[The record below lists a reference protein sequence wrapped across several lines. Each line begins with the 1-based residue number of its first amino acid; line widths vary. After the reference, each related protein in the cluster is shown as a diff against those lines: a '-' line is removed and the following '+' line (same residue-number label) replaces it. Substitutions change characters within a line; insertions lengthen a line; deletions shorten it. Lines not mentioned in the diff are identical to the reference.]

1 VFRNRLYFVL
11 AYVLITLLCWN
22 LQRRFALEVII
33 AVSKK
38 YRKSIKKVKRR
49 DSSIVAHGE
58 FNVLISAGIEP
69 ATFSVLTKCD
79 NPYTT
84 KPRMRE
90 GVILYSLD
98 TQLLKIVRTLLAVAV
113 CMLLYSLLRVHVLY
127 QEYVVYIQVNT
138 MNKSCVNKANVRLQI
153 AER

>member
-1 VFRNRLYFVL
+1 
-11 AYVLITLLCWN
+11 LLCRKSI
-22 LQRRFALEVII
+22 QK
-33 AVSKK
+33 VSKK
-38 YRKSIKKVKRR
+38 SKRR

-98 TQLLKIVRTLLAVAV
+98 TQLLKMVRTLLGVAV
-113 CMLLYSLLRVHVLY
+113 WMCAFVKMQYSLRVHVLY
-127 QEYVVYIQVNT
+127 QEYVVYMQVNT
-138 MNKSCVNKANVRLQI
+138 MNKSCVTNYANVRLQI

>member
-1 VFRNRLYFVL
+1 
-11 AYVLITLLCWN
+11 
-22 LQRRFALEVII
+22 
-33 AVSKK
+33 
-38 YRKSIKKVKRR
+38 
-49 DSSIVAHGE
+49 
-58 FNVLISAGIEP
+58 
-69 ATFSVLTKCD
+69 
-79 NPYTT
+79 
-84 KPRMRE
+84 
-90 GVILYSLD
+90 VILYSLD